1 MARRKRH
8 KESTAGAEHKTR
20 EKPFFRPFE
29 GLAKQLKTDPA
40 PQAGAP
46 ARIAAPVAPPPPDDA
61 SAFATAMSGVRPL
74 QTEIKRARPAPPSIE
89 PQPRALDD
97 DSAALLEL
105 SEFVAGN
112 GLFDIVD
119 GDEHIEGGTPGLDP
133 RIMRR
138 LRQGEYSVAS
148 HLDLHGLTR
157 DEARARL
164 EQFVGES
171 RRRGQ
176 RCVLV
181 VHGRGLHSKDQ
192 RPVLKEALVAWFG
205 RASLRKQILAFC
217 SARPYDGGTGALYVL
232 LRK

>member
-1 MARRKRH
+1 MARRKRQ
-8 KESTAGAEHKTR
+8 KESAAGVERPPK

-29 GLAKQLKTDPA
+29 GLAKQLKADDRAAVGPPA
-40 PQAGAP
+40 AIATP
-46 ARIAAPVAPPPPDDA
+46 IAAPPQDDA
-61 SAFATAMSGVRPL
+61 SAFAAAMSGVRPL
-74 QTEIKRARPAPPSIE
+74 GSAPRRVGPPPPPAEPPARTM
-89 PQPRALDD
+89 DD
-97 DSAALLEL
+97 DTAALLEL

-112 GLFDIVD
+112 GPFDIVD
-119 GDEHIEGGTPGLDP
+119 GDEHIEGATVGLDP

-138 LRQGEYSVAS
+138 LRQGDYSCAS

-157 DEARARL
+157 DEARVKL
-164 EQFVGES
+164 EQFVGDA

-192 RPVLKEALVAWFG
+192 KPVLKEALVAWFG

>member
-1 MARRKRH
+1 MAGVKPLKPDLKR
-8 KESTAGAEHKTR
+8 SS
-20 EKPFFRPFE
+20 
-29 GLAKQLKTDPA
+29 
-40 PQAGAP
+40 
-46 ARIAAPVAPPPPDDA
+46 PPPDVPA
-61 SAFATAMSGVRPL
+61 SP
-74 QTEIKRARPAPPSIE
+74 
-89 PQPRALDD
+89 ALDED
-97 DSAALLEL
+97 AAALLEL
-105 SEFVAGN
+105 SEFVAGH
-112 GLFDIVD
+112 GAFDIVD
-119 GDEHIEGGTPGLDP
+119 SDEHIEGATAGLDP
-133 RIMRR
+133 RILKR

-157 DEARARL
+157 DEARVEL
-164 EQFVGES
+164 ERFVGGA

-232 LRK
+232 LRR

>member
-1 MARRKRH
+1 MARRKRQ
-8 KESTAGAEHKTR
+8 KESESTAAPKPKD
-20 EKPFFRPFE
+20 KPFFRPFE
-29 GLAKQLKTDPA
+29 GLARKLTKAEAAKAA
-40 PQAGAP
+40 PSQPVAAP
-46 ARIAAPVAPPPPDDA
+46 ATTPALDDA
-61 SAFATAMSGVRPL
+61 SAFAAAMSGVRPL
-74 QTEIKRARPAPPSIE
+74 GSEIKRARPALPPVE
-89 PQPRALDD
+89 LQPRVMDD
-97 DSAALLEL
+97 DTAALLEL
-105 SEFVAGN
+105 SEFVTGN
-112 GLFDIVD
+112 GPFDIVD
-119 GDEHIEGGTPGLDP
+119 GDEHIEGATPGLDP
-133 RIMRR
+133 RILRQ
-138 LRQGEYSVAS
+138 LRQGEYSIAS

-157 DEARARL
+157 DEARAKL
-164 EQFVGES
+164 EQFVGEA

>member
-1 MARRKRH
+1 MAGVQPLRPDLRR
-8 KESTAGAEHKTR
+8 
-20 EKPFFRPFE
+20 P
-29 GLAKQLKTDPA
+29 
-40 PQAGAP
+40 PQ
-46 ARIAAPVAPPPPDDA
+46 PPPAEPRPAAMDDDA
-61 SAFATAMSGVRPL
+61 
-74 QTEIKRARPAPPSIE
+74 
-89 PQPRALDD
+89 
-97 DSAALLEL
+97 AALLEL
-105 SEFVAGN
+105 GELVAGH
-112 GLFDIVD
+112 GSFDIVD
-119 GDEHIEGGTPGLDP
+119 RDEHIEGSAVGLDP
-133 RIMRR
+133 RILRR
-138 LRQGEYSVAS
+138 LRQGEYSIAS

-164 EQFVGES
+164 ERFVGDA

-232 LRK
+232 LRR